1 MFCYFP
7 ILGRNLGEGQDS
19 AETAMVVK
27 PFQVDVLRALQEF
40 RDSGA
45 LLDQGKEYRKRQKR
59 K

>member
-1 MFCYFP
+1 M
-7 ILGRNLGEGQDS
+7 GEGQDS
-19 AETAMVVK
+19 AEMAMVIE
-27 PFQVDVLRALQEF
+27 PIQVDMLRALQEF

>member
-1 MFCYFP
+1 M
-7 ILGRNLGEGQDS
+7 LGEGQDS

-40 RDSGA
+40 GDSGA
-45 LLDQGKEYRKRQKR
+45 LLDKGKEYRKRQKR